1 MADQTPQADNLPQKS
16 STEYGTQLSKIE
28 ASLFPANKDMIQK
41 MLTAVAVTLQIEV
54 PTDEALRN
62 YFHLFKKYPEDLLR
76 MAGESVLK
84 EHRYPRFP
92 FPADFLKH
100 IDDLYEDRL
109 KDKRYW
115 LDKQIRSQRGITA
128 PAAGQGRRGPRRLSE
143 FKPKQEKK

>member
-1 MADQTPQADNLPQKS
+1 MATETPLADNLPQKF
-16 STEYGTQLSKIE
+16 STGYETPLNKIE

-41 MLTAVAVTLQIEV
+41 MLTAVAVTLQLEI

-92 FPADFLKH
+92 FPADFIKH

-109 KDKRYW
+109 RDRRYW
-115 LDKQIRSQRGITA
+115 KDKQIRSQRGITR
-128 PAAGQGRRGPRRLSE
+128 PAEGQGPRGPRRLSE
-143 FKPKQEKK
+143 FKPKQGEK